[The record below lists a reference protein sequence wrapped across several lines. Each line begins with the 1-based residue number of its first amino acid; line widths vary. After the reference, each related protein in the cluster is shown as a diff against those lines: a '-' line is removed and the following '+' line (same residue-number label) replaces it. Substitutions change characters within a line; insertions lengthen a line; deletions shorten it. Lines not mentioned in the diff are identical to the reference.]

1 MPAIVTDSFKLKFA
15 EFLFNEAN
23 SSTDSHEYY
32 IGIGKSDTYDSSDT
46 VATPQRTLKEE
57 REARNNLQS
66 VKKVT
71 GLSFVIPRY
80 NWSSGTTYSGWQD
93 NYVGVP
99 SNSFYVMT
107 EDNDVYVCLQQGKS
121 ATGSANPS
129 TVKPSYTTAGVTEGQ
144 AFETADG
151 YRWKLM
157 YALSASSANTFLSSG
172 FIPTQKINIDSA
184 SANAFELQQLNVQ
197 NQSVPGAILSV
208 EVVDGGT
215 GYTSAPTVT
224 FKGNGSGA
232 TATATISGGAIVK
245 VEMDNESAGMGS
257 GYDYASATVT
267 GNAKLRPIIA
277 PKAGLGFD
285 ARADLKSSSIMFNI
299 KPTGTESGTFNITND
314 FRQILLMR
322 NLDEMDSAIAGNR
335 YTGTS
340 SNAQRFLT
348 ITGTISASNFVVDE
362 KITGGTSGVTAF
374 IDELDSAGGNKI
386 FFHQNSN
393 NIAGN
398 FTNGE
403 TITGSGTGSATVS
416 AGNEHSIVDNH
427 SGELLYIENRA
438 RVIRSS
444 SQTEDIKVIITV

>member
-1 MPAIVTDSFKLKFA
+1 MPAIVTDPFKLQFA
-15 EFLFNEAN
+15 SFLFNEAN

-46 VATPQRTLKEE
+46 VATPVRTLEEE

-71 GLSFVIPRY
+71 GQSFVIPRY
-80 NWSSGTTYSGWQD
+80 NWSSGSIYSAWQD
-93 NYVGVP
+93 NQTGVP
-99 SNSFYVMT
+99 SNSYYVMT
-107 EDNDVYVCLQQGKS
+107 EDNEVYICLQQGKS
-121 ATGSANPS
+121 ATGASNPS
-129 TVKPSYTTAGVTEGQ
+129 TVKPSYTDASVTETQ
-144 AFETADG
+144 AFETSDG

-157 YALSASSANTFLSSG
+157 YALSASRANTFLSSG
-172 FIPTQKINIDSA
+172 FIPCQDINIDSA
-184 SANAFELQQLNVQ
+184 SANAFELQQLNIQ
-197 NQSVPGAILSV
+197 NTAAHGAILGV
-208 EVVDGGT
+208 EIEDGGT
-215 GYTSAPTVT
+215 GYTSAPTIT

-232 TATATISGGAIVK
+232 SATATISGGAIVK
-245 VEMDNESAGMGS
+245 IEMANESGGMGT

-277 PKAGLGFD
+277 PKAGIGND
-285 ARADLKSSSIMFNI
+285 ARSDLKSSSIMFNI
-299 KPTGTESGTFNITND
+299 KPSGDENDTFNITND
-314 FRQILLMR
+314 FRQILLLR
-322 NLDEMDSAIAGNR
+322 NLDEMDSAVPGNR
-335 YTGTS
+335 YTGNS

-374 IDELDSAGGNKI
+374 IDELDSNSGNKI

-393 NIAGN
+393 TINGN
-398 FTNGE
+398 FTDGE
-403 TITGSGTGSATVS
+403 TITGSGSGSGTIDS
-416 AGNEHSIVDNH
+416 GNTHSIVDNH

>member
-1 MPAIVTDSFKLKFA
+1 MPAIVTDPFKLQFA
-15 EFLFNEAN
+15 SFLFNEAN

-46 VATPQRTLKEE
+46 VATPVRTLEEE

-71 GLSFVIPRY
+71 GQSFVIPRY
-80 NWSSGTTYSGWQD
+80 NWSSGSTYSAWQD
-93 NYVGVP
+93 NQTGVP
-99 SNSFYVMT
+99 SNSYYVMT
-107 EDNDVYVCLQQGKS
+107 EDNEVYICLQQGKS
-121 ATGSANPS
+121 ATGASNPS
-129 TVKPSYTTAGVTEGQ
+129 TVKPSYTDASVTETQ
-144 AFETADG
+144 AFETSDG

-157 YALSASSANTFLSSG
+157 YALSASRANTFLSSG
-172 FIPTQKINIDSA
+172 FIPCQNINIDSA
-184 SANAFELQQLNVQ
+184 SANAFELQQLNIQ
-197 NQSVPGAILSV
+197 NTALHGAILGV
-208 EVVDGGT
+208 EIEDGGT
-215 GYTSAPTVT
+215 GYTSAPTIT

-232 TATATISGGAIVK
+232 SATATISGGAIVK
-245 VEMDNESAGMGS
+245 IEMANESGGMGT

-277 PKAGLGFD
+277 PRAGIGND

-299 KPTGTESGTFNITND
+299 KPSGDENDTFNITND
-314 FRQILLMR
+314 FRQILLLR
-322 NLDEMDSAIAGNR
+322 NLDEMDSAVPGNR
-335 YTGTS
+335 YTGNS

-374 IDELDSAGGNKI
+374 IDELDSNSGNKI

-393 NIAGN
+393 TINGN
-398 FTNGE
+398 FTDGE
-403 TITGSGTGSATVS
+403 TITGSGSGSGTVDS
-416 AGNEHSIVDNH
+416 GNTHSIVDNH